1 VDNRRQRLIDAHSK
15 ASWTVLLMNGVQG
28 KKPVLKTQPGPTRWF
43 FKGFIGFSQVF
54 FMSVCSVK
62 KLG

>member
-28 KKPVLKTQPGPTRWF
+28 KKPVLKTQPGGFLKVLLGFRRF
-43 FKGFIGFSQVF
+43 FYVSQCAV
-54 FMSVCSVK
+54 
-62 KLG
+62 

>member
-1 VDNRRQRLIDAHSK
+1 VDNRRQRLIDAHCK

-28 KKPVLKTQPGPTRWF
+28 KKPVLKTQPG
-43 FKGFIGFSQVF
+43 GFIGFSQVF